1 MIVDGASGD
10 LARFCV
16 VGLGNP
22 GEEYRGTRHNVG
34 FEVVDVLAARA
45 ETVIRRP
52 EYRAL
57 TAAVRICRSMVI
69 VMKPQEYMNRSG
81 RSVADALGAL
91 GLTASGLVVVYDD
104 LDLPLG
110 RLRVRVGGSA
120 GGHRGVASVIEQTGE
135 DAFVRVRVGVGRPPT
150 GVSAV
155 DFVLSPF
162 ATEQAAVAAEAVA
175 RAADAVTTVVCEG
188 PRAAMEAFN
197 SAL

>member
-1 MIVDGASGD
+1 LIVDGASGD

-110 RLRVRVGGSA
+110 RFGCASAAARAGTEESLRSSNRPVRTLSC
-120 GGHRGVASVIEQTGE
+120 
-135 DAFVRVRVGVGRPPT
+135 
-150 GVSAV
+150 VSASEWGGRRQV
-155 DFVLSPF
+155 YRRWTSSCRRLQPSRRP
-162 ATEQAAVAAEAVA
+162 
-175 RAADAVTTVVCEG
+175 
-188 PRAAMEAFN
+188 
-197 SAL
+197 